1 MEEIAGWFRDNWF
14 SLVQSGGIVAGLV
27 FTAWSLRRDGR
38 DRRTATRLG
47 LAEHHRELWA
57 EVHRR
62 PDLARLLRDDT
73 DLVLDPVT
81 SGEEE
86 FLNVAIYHFQ
96 TCWEL
101 SREGQ
106 LLSRTALELDARS
119 FFSHPIPH
127 TVWTRSRHWRDP
139 AFVAFIDSCLE
150 RA

>member
-1 MEEIAGWFRDNWF
+1 MVWLGNNWF
-14 SLVQSGGIVAGLV
+14 SLVQSGGIVASLI

-38 DRRTATRLG
+38 ERRTATRLG

-62 PDLARLLRDDT
+62 PDLARLLRDDV
-73 DLVLDPVT
+73 DLVAGPVT
-81 SGEEE
+81 PAEEE

-106 LLSRTALELDARS
+106 LLSGKALELDARS
-119 FFSHPIPH
+119 FFNHPIPNA
-127 TVWTRSRHWRDP
+127 VWTRSRHRRDP
-139 AFVAFIDSCLE
+139 AFVAFIESCLE
-150 RA
+150 AG